1 MEIAFI
7 IGILAAFILGAYIRQ
22 PFNAV
27 KRADFPP
34 PPAAPY
40 ESGRDTDQKKREED
54 RIQQL
59 NNMLNYTGKEQ
70 SGED

>member
-1 MEIAFI
+1 MEITFAI
-7 IGILAAFILGAYIRQ
+7 AILAAFALGAYIRQ
-22 PFNAV
+22 PFAV
-27 KRADFPP
+27 AKRAGPP
-34 PPAAPY
+34 PPAAPD
-40 ESGRDTDQKKREED
+40 EPGRDPDRRKRDDD